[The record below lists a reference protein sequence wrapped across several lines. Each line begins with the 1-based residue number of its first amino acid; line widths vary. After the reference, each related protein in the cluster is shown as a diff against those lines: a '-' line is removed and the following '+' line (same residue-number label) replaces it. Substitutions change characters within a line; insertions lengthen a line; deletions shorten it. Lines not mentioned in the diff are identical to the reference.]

1 MTGAPGGPI
10 FLFRYYSITVK
21 TTKLQM
27 VTIKIKK
34 TDIFQYQKNIRF
46 LKSSF
51 ILEFDLEFD
60 GCFSVFLGCKPFKKG
75 YAVFFGIVI
84 QSVEP

>member
-1 MTGAPGGPI
+1 MAGVPGGPI
-10 FLFRYYSITVK
+10 FLFRYYSITIK
-21 TTKLQM
+21 TTKLQI
-27 VTIKIKK
+27 VTKKIKK

-51 ILEFDLEFD
+51 ILELD